1 MAKNKRP
8 FSSFLENPD
17 TNKAVQEALHAPAQ
31 LPTQEIAA
39 TVANSSPVQQT
50 APAEESVGSGTGRG
64 APVGPKSEKKP
75 DKEDSEP
82 YQVVTIRKSVHRLL
96 KMASVHYD
104 IEIRELATEAIA
116 AHPKIKEMLE
126 KYG

>member
-31 LPTQEIAA
+31 LPAQEAS
-39 TVANSSPVQQT
+39 TPVAVSAPVQQSV
-50 APAEESVGSGTGRG
+50 PVAEPIESKTGR
-64 APVGPKSEKKP
+64 PEPEKKAE
-75 DKEDSEP
+75 KEESEP

-126 KYG
+126 KYV

>member
-31 LPTQEIAA
+31 LPTQETSAP
-39 TVANSSPVQQT
+39 TPEPVPVQQ
-50 APAEESVGSGTGRG
+50 PAV
-64 APVGPKSEKKP
+64 AEKKREE
-75 DKEDSEP
+75 KVESEP

-104 IEIRELATEAIA
+104 LEIRELATEAIA